1 MTFLRVARAATF
13 LGVSDDTVR
22 RWIEQGALTGHKNSA
37 GHTVVDGAQ
46 LAQLARRNA
55 VSPEDPAKVGSSA
68 RNRLVGLVTA
78 VKSDPVM
85 SQVELQC
92 GPHRIVSLMSTEAVE
107 DLGLAP
113 GSVATAV
120 VKSTA
125 VIVETEGRK

>member
-1 MTFLRVARAATF
+1 MTFLRVAQAATF

-37 GHTVVDGAQ
+37 GHTVMDGAQ

-107 DLGLAP
+107 DLGLEP